1 MFIYVGGGVGQRW
14 QYMFTKWRLL
24 CRARRKNCQGEF
36 SFLSLHLWSKY
47 TFEDLTNEQEMC
59 SRKLEWKEM
68 GFKVLKVTMS
78 PRYIW
83 MTRSRMHKTNYSKWM
98 LYGLGKKVSCPPSTV
113 LHFEFS
119 KKTSPDVWFKIKCA
133 FNISQ
138 FAGKLF
144 EKCHM
149 TKEIDEAFVKF
160 PSRWDLNATTVT
172 SYRDWTQLPN
182 KC

>member
-1 MFIYVGGGVGQRW
+1 MWGERVGQRW

-24 CRARRKNCQGEF
+24 CRVRRKNCQGEF
-36 SFLSLHLWSKY
+36 SFLSLHVWSKY

-83 MTRSRMHKTNYSKWM
+83 TTRNRMHKTNYSEWM
-98 LYGLGKKVSCPPSTV
+98 LYGLGKKVSCPPSAV

-119 KKTSPDVWFKIKCA
+119 KNTRRTYDLK
-133 FNISQ
+133 
-138 FAGKLF
+138 
-144 EKCHM
+144 
-149 TKEIDEAFVKF
+149 
-160 PSRWDLNATTVT
+160 LNALLIFGNSRGTCSENVT
-172 SYRDWTQLPN
+172 WQRRSMKLSSSSPLAET
-182 KC
+182 

>member
-1 MFIYVGGGVGQRW
+1 MFVYAGKGVGKRW

-24 CRARRKNCQGEF
+24 CRDRRKNCQGEF
-36 SFLSLHLWSKY
+36 SFLSLPLWSKY

-83 MTRSRMHKTNYSKWM
+83 MTRNRMHKTNYSKWM

-119 KKTSPDVWFKIKCA
+119 KNTWRTYDLK
-133 FNISQ
+133 
-138 FAGKLF
+138 
-144 EKCHM
+144 
-149 TKEIDEAFVKF
+149 
-160 PSRWDLNATTVT
+160 LNALLIFCNSLGSCSENVT
-172 SYRDWTQLPN
+172 WQRRSMKLSSSSPLAGT
-182 KC
+182 

>member
-1 MFIYVGGGVGQRW
+1 MWGERVGQRW

-24 CRARRKNCQGEF
+24 CRVRRKNCQGEF
-36 SFLSLHLWSKY
+36 SFLSLHVWSKY

-83 MTRSRMHKTNYSKWM
+83 TTRNRMHKTNYSEWM
-98 LYGLGKKVSCPPSTV
+98 LYGLGKKVSCPPSAV

-119 KKTSPDVWFKIKCA
+119 KTTRRTYDLK
-133 FNISQ
+133 
-138 FAGKLF
+138 
-144 EKCHM
+144 
-149 TKEIDEAFVKF
+149 
-160 PSRWDLNATTVT
+160 LNALLIFGNSRGTCSENVT
-172 SYRDWTQLPN
+172 WQRRSMKLSSSSPLAET
-182 KC
+182 